1 MGRRPGRREFLRGVG
16 AGLVVLTHGASARS
30 YAANDKL
37 GVGHIGVGGRGWV
50 LLNTFVNLARPAA
63 LCDVNEKKATRAFR
77 MLPDVPKFRDFRK
90 MLDQKGKEIDAVV
103 VATPDHTHAIA
114 SATAIRAGKHV
125 YVEKP
130 MTRTVHESRVLR
142 ELAAKHK
149 VATSMGNQGTAAGP
163 FRRALELIRG
173 GTLGTITEVHT
184 WNDQGGRGYTEPP
197 KGEAK
202 IPFYLDWDLWL
213 GPAAFRPFHPQWMAW
228 HAWRDF
234 GTANLGNWASH
245 SQNLAF
251 MALRVHELWYADPAS
266 RPRIRVE
273 ADVQARNRLSFPRW
287 EYVRWHIPARGN
299 LPPITFHWHNGSRR
313 PGVREDLKRILG
325 HEVAWGP
332 DDWGEWAGCLI
343 VGTEGRIHATA
354 HNATF
359 KLLPQ
364 EKFKGVE
371 TSAPEKVARSRGHE
385 HDWLLASRGGDK
397 PWANFDYAGPLTEFN
412 MLGNV
417 ATQFEGVLG
426 YDPLECKVVNNP
438 EADKA
443 LHEVYREG
451 WSL

>member
-1 MGRRPGRREFLRGVG
+1 MERRAFLKTTLSGT
-16 AGLVVLTHGASARS
+16 GLLVLANPLAART
-30 YAANDKL
+30 YAANDKVAL
-37 GVGHIGVGGRGWV
+37 AHVGVGGRGWV
-50 LLNTFVNLARPAA
+50 LLNTFVKLGRPVA
-63 LCDVNEKKATRAFR
+63 LCDVNDKKATRAYR
-77 MLPDVPKFRDFRK
+77 MLPEVAKFRDFRK
-90 MLDQKGKEIDAVV
+90 MLDQKAREIDGVV
-103 VATPDHTHAIA
+103 VATPDHIHAVA
-114 SATAIRAGKHV
+114 SAAAIRAGKHV

-142 ELAAKHK
+142 ELAAKHQ

-163 FRRALELIRG
+163 FRRALEVIRG
-173 GTLGTITEVHT
+173 GTLGTIEAVHT

-202 IPFYLDWDLWL
+202 TPFYLDWNLWL
-213 GPAAFRPFHPQWMAW
+213 GPAAFRPFHPRWMAW

-234 GTANLGNWASH
+234 GTGNLGNWASH

-251 MALRVHELWYADPAS
+251 MALRVHDLWHADPTS

-273 ADVQARNRLSFPRW
+273 ADARSRNRLSFPRW

-299 LPPITFHWHNGSRR
+299 LPPITFHWHNGGSR
-313 PGVREDLKRILG
+313 PGIRDDLKKILG

-332 DDWGEWAGCLI
+332 DDWSEWAGCLI

-359 KLLPQ
+359 KLLPP
-364 EKFKGVE
+364 EKFKGVQ

-385 HDWLLASRGGDK
+385 RDWLEACRGGEK

-417 ATQFEGVLG
+417 ATQFEGVLEF
-426 YDPLECKVVNNP
+426 DPLECKIVNNP

-443 LHEVYREG
+443 LHETYREG